1 MKTPK
6 VLILISHSLGEL
18 DVVMPILCENLSK
31 NKIEIEII
39 FTVKNIYNKYLSNN
53 FYKFSV
59 NKLNIKVN
67 FLYIHNKF
75 DFKYNNFFLRKIKK
89 LLSISRSIPNV
100 LLLISKFIKS
110 DFLMHEH
117 THIDLSLPHIYF
129 INKYFK
135 KKFYTYHHADALR
148 PHSRNNKKTNA
159 AFSQYLLFDEM
170 DRNAADFMGYSNIKL
185 IGLPTFLPKWKET
198 IINYANEIN
207 TEYNYEY
214 VLVFTRSISPYY
226 MTEFQYKNLLIE
238 TYESIRA
245 IYGNIKIII
254 KLHPRENI
262 IFINNIINSYKLNN
276 IIISQENSSVLL
288 CKSLFAISFWT
299 SCAINSLSLNIPFIE
314 YYKVTKAF
322 LEMEPYGSIYKKMG
336 FISSDNIKSLKKEIM
351 NIKNCTFLYPKEITE
366 SLSDNNIEFINSMF
380 NNRKTIKI

>member
-238 TYESIRA
+238 TYESIRV

-254 KLHPRENI
+254 KPHPRENI
-262 IFINNIINSYKLNN
+262 IFVNNIINSYKLNN